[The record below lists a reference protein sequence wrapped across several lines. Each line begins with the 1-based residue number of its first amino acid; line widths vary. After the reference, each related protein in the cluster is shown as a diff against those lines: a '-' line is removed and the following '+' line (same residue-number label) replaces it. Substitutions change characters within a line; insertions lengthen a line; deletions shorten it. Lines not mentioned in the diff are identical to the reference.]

1 MIFVIEHMDSKMW
14 DWSLLEYA
22 HISSIVGRMNLIFT
36 NIHQG
41 ASKLRVHGKVYVE
54 HASAMGFDQTRV
66 CILDSSGKETLQPS
80 DADKFDYFVF
90 GGILG
95 DYPEVG
101 KSLKLLNSMS
111 HARVR
116 NLGTMQMSTDTAVLV
131 AHKILNGIPM
141 EKIRFKD
148 HIELDMGR
156 HESVQLPYRYVVKD
170 GEPILPPGLVD
181 MLKEQ
186 KGF

>member
-1 MIFVIEHMDSKMW
+1 MIFIIEHMDSKLW
-14 DWSLLEYA
+14 EWSLLEYG
-22 HISSIVGRMNLIFT
+22 HISSIVGRSNLLFT
-36 NIHQG
+36 NVHHG
-41 ASKLRVHGKVYVE
+41 ASKLRLLGKVYVDS
-54 HASAMGFDQTRV
+54 ASAMGFDQTRV
-66 CILDSSGKETLQPS
+66 CILDSSGKQTLEPG
-80 DADKFDYFVF
+80 DAEKFDYFVF

-95 DYPEVG
+95 DYPEVD
-101 KSLKLLNSMS
+101 KSLKLVTSMS

-116 NLGTMQMSTDTAVLV
+116 NLGRMQMSTDTAVLV
-131 AHKILNGIPM
+131 THKILNGTPL

-156 HESVQLPYRYVVKD
+156 NESVELPYRYVVKN
-170 GEPILPPGLVD
+170 GEPILPPGLVE